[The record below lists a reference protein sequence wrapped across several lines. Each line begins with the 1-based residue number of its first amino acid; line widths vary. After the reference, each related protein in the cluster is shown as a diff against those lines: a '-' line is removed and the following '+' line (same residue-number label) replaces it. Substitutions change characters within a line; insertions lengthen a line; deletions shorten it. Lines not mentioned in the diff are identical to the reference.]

1 MVCYGLLSGNTIRHK
16 KGQASCWIAQPKALD
31 NIDRKVGV
39 THELGL
45 NSILTLYF
53 ANRYGIM
60 LRLISPTTN
69 QHMETIPVMS
79 SLLKNIAK
87 MQIMLADMEAEF
99 GIRDIGAIEKSV
111 LSSVADLA
119 GDARLVSTKDILQHP
134 LNNVYSRPSLF
145 RALKN
150 LESLGKIA
158 KGGKKRGLYTLV
170 C

>member
-1 MVCYGLLSGNTIRHK
+1 
-16 KGQASCWIAQPKALD
+16 
-31 NIDRKVGV
+31 
-39 THELGL
+39 
-45 NSILTLYF
+45 
-53 ANRYGIM
+53 M
-60 LRLISPTTN
+60 LRLISPTAK
-69 QHMETIPVMS
+69 QHMETKPVMS

-170 C
+170 G